1 MKNRGQYAVDV
12 VALFCVGASLAAYQP
27 FQSLFAVKNL
37 GLSEGEFS
45 TIQFIG
51 AVVNMFVALILG
63 SFVDANG
70 RAKQV
75 VLISVLA
82 GIISFSSIYLLD
94 SYLVYTVMS
103 VLLIPVF
110 MACYGL
116 ILSNI
121 RTKYIVE
128 SSEGVEQQFVSLA
141 RSFFTFSWI
150 LTPLSVSFLLAAG
163 FELEV
168 IFLVSGLTS
177 AATFLLVWATP
188 VQIET
193 YNLDQIRLS
202 DSWKQSIAQIFNDK
216 VVLKKICGAGLL
228 QTAHVLNGILLPLFL
243 VQNLSA
249 TTADVGRISG
259 LVAAAEVPSMFAI
272 TWLLRKIELANLLAF
287 GGMVFSGYLL
297 VVGFSRNIMD
307 VYFLVPLNALGAAI
321 ILNLSIGFLQEAI
334 KGKVSLSTSLISVVF
349 VFGNALS
356 AVILSIGG
364 YFSIENHFLLL
375 CAAPLCTIGALLIF
389 HLAKSQLV
397 FR

>member
-1 MKNRGQYAVDV
+1 MKNRGQYTVDV

-27 FQSLFAVKNL
+27 FQSLFAVNNL
-37 GLSEGEFS
+37 GLSEGGFS
-45 TIQFIG
+45 SIQFIG
-51 AVVNMFVALILG
+51 AVVNMVVALILG

-70 RAKQV
+70 KAKQV
-75 VLISVLA
+75 VLITVLA
-82 GIISFSSIYLLD
+82 GIISFSTIYVFD
-94 SYLVYTVMS
+94 NALVYIAMS
-103 VLLIPVF
+103 VVFIPVF

-116 ILSNI
+116 MLSSI
-121 RTKYIVE
+121 RTRYVVE

-163 FELEV
+163 FELKV

-177 AATFLLVWATP
+177 AVTFLLVWTTP
-188 VQIET
+188 VQLEAH
-193 YNLDQIRLS
+193 NLVQTRSS

-249 TTADVGRISG
+249 TTADVGRVSG

-272 TWLLRKIELANLLAF
+272 TWLLRKIELANLLAI
-287 GGMVFSGYLL
+287 GGIVFSGYFL
-297 VVGFSRNIMD
+297 VVGFSRSIAD
-307 VYFLVPLNALGAAI
+307 VYFLVPLNAIGAAI

-334 KGKVSLSTSLISVVF
+334 KGKISLSTSLISVVF

-364 YFSIENHFLLL
+364 YFSIENRFLLL
-375 CAAPLCTIGALLIF
+375 CAAPLCVIGALLVF
-389 HLAKSQLV
+389 HLAKSQLAA
-397 FR
+397 R

>member
-1 MKNRGQYAVDV
+1 MKNRGQYTVDV

-27 FQSLFAVKNL
+27 FQSLFAVNNL
-37 GLSEGEFS
+37 GLSEGGFS
-45 TIQFIG
+45 SIQFIG
-51 AVVNMFVALILG
+51 AVVNMVVALILG

-70 RAKQV
+70 KAKQV
-75 VLISVLA
+75 VLITVLA
-82 GIISFSSIYLLD
+82 GIISFSTIYVFD
-94 SYLVYTVMS
+94 NALVYIAMS
-103 VLLIPVF
+103 VVFIPVF

-116 ILSNI
+116 MLSSI
-121 RTKYIVE
+121 RTRYVVE

-163 FELEV
+163 FELKV

-177 AATFLLVWATP
+177 AVTFLLVWTTP
-188 VQIET
+188 VQLDAH
-193 YNLDQIRLS
+193 NLVQTRSS

-249 TTADVGRISG
+249 TTADVGRVSG

-272 TWLLRKIELANLLAF
+272 TWLLRKIELANLLAI
-287 GGMVFSGYLL
+287 GGIVFSGYFL
-297 VVGFSRNIMD
+297 VVGFSRSIAD
-307 VYFLVPLNALGAAI
+307 VYFLVPLNAIGAAI

-334 KGKVSLSTSLISVVF
+334 K
-349 VFGNALS
+349 
-356 AVILSIGG
+356 
-364 YFSIENHFLLL
+364 
-375 CAAPLCTIGALLIF
+375 
-389 HLAKSQLV
+389 
-397 FR
+397 